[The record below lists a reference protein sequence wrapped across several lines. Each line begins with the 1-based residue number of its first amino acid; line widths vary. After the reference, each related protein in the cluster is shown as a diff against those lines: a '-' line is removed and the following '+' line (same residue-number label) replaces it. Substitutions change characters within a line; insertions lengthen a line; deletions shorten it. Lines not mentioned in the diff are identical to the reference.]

1 MHHANLPMNAK
12 ITQILMPPLPHGI
25 ARPETGFLY
34 SFVSAR
40 PARSFAPDAFR
51 VSSDR
56 GSHRSLFFMSD
67 LDIAKEKIAY
77 LKVWLGILL
86 VTDIS
91 TFGWLVSSVDS
102 ATTLLLWA
110 GVIVVVAL
118 SIGILLLHRR
128 IDRHIQ
134 SLKDL

>member
-1 MHHANLPMNAK
+1 
-12 ITQILMPPLPHGI
+12 
-25 ARPETGFLY
+25 
-34 SFVSAR
+34 
-40 PARSFAPDAFR
+40 
-51 VSSDR
+51 
-56 GSHRSLFFMSD
+56 MSD

-91 TFGWLVSSVDS
+91 TFGWLVSNVDS
-102 ATTLLLWA
+102 ATTVLLWA
-110 GVIVVVAL
+110 AVIVVVAL

-134 SLKDL
+134 SLKEL

>member
-1 MHHANLPMNAK
+1 
-12 ITQILMPPLPHGI
+12 
-25 ARPETGFLY
+25 
-34 SFVSAR
+34 
-40 PARSFAPDAFR
+40 
-51 VSSDR
+51 
-56 GSHRSLFFMSD
+56 MSD

-91 TFGWLVSSVDS
+91 TFGWLVSNIDS

-110 GVIVVVAL
+110 AVIVVVAL

-128 IDRHIQ
+128 IDCHIP

>member
-1 MHHANLPMNAK
+1 
-12 ITQILMPPLPHGI
+12 
-25 ARPETGFLY
+25 
-34 SFVSAR
+34 
-40 PARSFAPDAFR
+40 
-51 VSSDR
+51 
-56 GSHRSLFFMSD
+56 MSD

-91 TFGWLVSSVDS
+91 TFGWLVSNVDS

-110 GVIVVVAL
+110 AVIVVVAL

-134 SLKDL
+134 SLKEL

>member
-1 MHHANLPMNAK
+1 
-12 ITQILMPPLPHGI
+12 
-25 ARPETGFLY
+25 
-34 SFVSAR
+34 
-40 PARSFAPDAFR
+40 
-51 VSSDR
+51 
-56 GSHRSLFFMSD
+56 MSD

-77 LKVWLGILL
+77 LKIWLGILL

-91 TFGWLVSSVDS
+91 TFGWLVSNVDS

-110 GVIVVVAL
+110 AVIVVVAL

-134 SLKDL
+134 SLKEL

>member
-1 MHHANLPMNAK
+1 
-12 ITQILMPPLPHGI
+12 
-25 ARPETGFLY
+25 
-34 SFVSAR
+34 
-40 PARSFAPDAFR
+40 
-51 VSSDR
+51 
-56 GSHRSLFFMSD
+56 MSD

-91 TFGWLVSSVDS
+91 TFGWLVSNVGS
-102 ATTLLLWA
+102 AATPLLWA
-110 GVIVVVAL
+110 AVIVVVAL

-134 SLKDL
+134 SLKEL